1 MIRIHKTYSQIVNA
15 VTHTAPHHADEVFA
29 TVMLAFLFP
38 VELFRTR
45 NQSLIDATD
54 AIVYDVGGE
63 FDPTRK
69 RFDHHQRGFAEVR
82 PDGIVYSSAGL
93 IWRKYGI
100 EIVKTLGKNKGV
112 DNEMALEI
120 VSYVDNALIRGVD
133 AMDNGQGEKG
143 DSMSVSSAISIYNTL
158 WDEDEDADVC
168 FIKACE
174 IASMILEREIK
185 VAISSIRGQK
195 MVKEQIEATTGAVLV
210 MDKFIGGWLEAVLT
224 SDNPKATDLLYVV
237 FPAIDGNWNVQAIPP
252 TIDKQMSQRKPFR
265 EEWRGLRG
273 DDLRK
278 VSGVETAI
286 FCHTAGFF
294 AVAKTKEDAI
304 RLAEKAVD
312 A

>member
-29 TVMLAFLFP
+29 TVMLAVLFP

-63 FDPTRK
+63 FDPVRK
-69 RFDHHQRGFAEVR
+69 RFDHHQKGFSEVR
-82 PDGIVYSSAGL
+82 PDGITYSSAGL

-100 EIVKTLGKNKGV
+100 EIVKKLGENKGV
-112 DNEMALEI
+112 DNETALEI
-120 VSYVDNALIRGVD
+120 VSYVDNTLIRGID

-143 DSMSVSSAISIYNTL
+143 DSMSVSSVISIYNTL
-158 WDEDEDADVC
+158 WDEDEDADAC
-168 FIKACE
+168 FMKACE

-185 VAISSIRGQK
+185 VALSSIRGQK

-210 MDKFIGGWLEAVLT
+210 MDKFVGGWLEAVLT
-224 SDNPKATDLLYVV
+224 SDNPKAADLLYVV

-252 TIDKQMSQRKPFR
+252 TIDDTMTQRKPFLK
-265 EEWRGLRG
+265 EWRGLRD

-278 VSGVETAI
+278 VSGVATAI

-294 AVAKTKEDAI
+294 AVAKTKEGAI
-304 RLAEKAVD
+304 SLAEKAVD